1 MIAVHFIRHNIR
13 EGLYK
18 DLIQYYMDMSETE
31 LYNSIVDKYDAD
43 KIKYW
48 GENGIVLKDD
58 VGTEIILEIEDIK
71 PTNFNELVNRIGV

>member
-31 LYNSIVDKYDAD
+31 LYNSIVDKYGAD

-58 VGTEIILEIEDIK
+58 IGTEIILEIEDIK
-71 PTNFNELVNRIGV
+71 PTSFNELVDRIGG